1 MRVIGHFRRRGRL
14 ERGEEEREHGA
25 ALLSLFLER
34 SPAGRQM
41 SVNSDACP
49 LGEAPRQ
56 AERVPLTVPE
66 QPGRRREPWGG

>member
-1 MRVIGHFRRRGRL
+1 MRVIGHFRRRARS
-14 ERGEEEREHGA
+14 ERGEGERERGGG
-25 ALLSLFLER
+25 LRSLFLER

-56 AERVPLTVPE
+56 AERVPHTVPE
-66 QPGRRREPWGG
+66 QPGRRREPRGR